1 MEKVF
6 TPDVLSKY
14 KDIFNYLDEDLK
26 DYNRVIVA

>member
-26 DYNRVIVA
+26 EYNRVRVA